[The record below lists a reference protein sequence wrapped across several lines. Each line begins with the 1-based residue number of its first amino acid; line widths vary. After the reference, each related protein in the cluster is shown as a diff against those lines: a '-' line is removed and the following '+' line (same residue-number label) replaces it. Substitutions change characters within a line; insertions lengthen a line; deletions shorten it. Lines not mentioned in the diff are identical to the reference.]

1 MLIWRLIFLFLLVG
15 IDLTLQGQSISH
27 ELKFARYLLGK
38 SNYEESTYVLKNI
51 DSLHASAE
59 QRDSLHYLLGNL
71 YYNQKNLTASIRNFD
86 LVSSFSPRL
95 RSEAIFF
102 SSFNHAYEKH
112 YSIARRKLLNYSPR
126 DSTESQLRNLE
137 LAGVSLLQRDL
148 KTYDSLAVF
157 FKPVNYA
164 IDLQEKK
171 MQEHFARISHQKKKS
186 PVVAAALSTILPG
199 AGKFY
204 AGNKGQAVYTLLIS
218 AVLGLQTLEGYHKD
232 GPNSFRFIAYGT
244 LFTSLYIGTIWGS
257 TFTVKM
263 KRDQL
268 NETIN
273 DQILFDM
280 HIPLRTV
287 FH

>member
-1 MLIWRLIFLFLLVG
+1 MARLIFLFALVG
-15 IDLTLQGQSISH
+15 VAPILQGQSISR
-27 ELKFARYLLGK
+27 ELAFARYLLGK
-38 SNYEESTYVLKNI
+38 NSYEESIYVLKNI
-51 DSLHASAE
+51 DSLRASPE

-86 LVSSFSPRL
+86 LVSTFSPRL

-102 SSFNHAYEKH
+102 GSFNHAYEKH
-112 YSIARRKLLNYSPR
+112 YPIARQKLLNYLPR
-126 DSTESQLRNLE
+126 DSAEQQLRNLE
-137 LAGVSLLQRDL
+137 LAGVSLLRRDV
-148 KTYDSLAVF
+148 KTFDSLAVF

-171 MQEHFARISHQKKKS
+171 MQEHYYRITHQKKKS
-186 PVVAAALSTILPG
+186 PFMAAALSTLLPG

-218 AVLGLQTLEGYHKD
+218 AVLGLQTWEGYHKD

-257 TFTVKM
+257 TFTVKLR
-263 KRDQL
+263 RDQL